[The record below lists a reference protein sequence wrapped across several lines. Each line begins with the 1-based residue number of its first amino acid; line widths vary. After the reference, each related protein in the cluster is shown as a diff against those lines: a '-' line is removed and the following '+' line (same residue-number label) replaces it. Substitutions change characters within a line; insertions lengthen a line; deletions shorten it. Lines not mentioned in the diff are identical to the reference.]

1 MRNIRL
7 IWIGKSQESFV
18 QDGIKV
24 YLKKISHYTKVDF
37 EEIKPVKYNSG
48 TTEQWR
54 RQETENLIKRLDS
67 SELNIFLDES
77 GSIVLSKPYAPPM
90 KKLTLRH
97 PSGICFSNHRAKLF
111 EVSLFPL
118 SSKKMFNSVESRR
131 FSNFSVSCL
140 RH

>member
-54 RQETENLIKRLDS
+54 RQETEKLIKRLDS
-67 SELNIFLDES
+67 SEFNIFLYES
-77 GSIVLSKPYAPPM
+77 GKSATSK
-90 KKLTLRH
+90 
-97 PSGICFSNHRAKLF
+97 S
-111 EVSLFPL
+111 
-118 SSKKMFNSVESRR
+118 
-131 FSNFSVSCL
+131 
-140 RH
+140 